1 MNYKVTNCPNC
12 GAPLSEDRHC
22 NYCDTYIRDLNE
34 LNLNSLVDINLVM
47 KQGKSTVVIP
57 VRGYINDITI
67 LPQNEIYSDF
77 SGRVNT
83 KNLGNSIKFEFMGNI
98 VEE

>member
-34 LNLNSLVDINLVM
+34 LNLNSLVDIQLVM
-47 KQGKSTVVIP
+47 KQGKDAVILP
-57 VRGYINDITI
+57 VRGHINDLTI
-67 LPQNEIYSDF
+67 KPNLDSFVDSLCRLGTCIGFDF
-77 SGRVNT
+77 
-83 KNLGNSIKFEFMGNI
+83 EGNI
-98 VEE
+98 VED